1 MISFILTVVILV
13 FIYTILTK
21 SKLKIFTNLDF
32 NQLVSTKDQ
41 NQNMEDQHTLC
52 KRDKFKERRLEENA
66 AYIKP
71 ITKRSES
78 GCNWETYKD
87 VVYKEESS
95 YDKKKNNPAKKFS
108 NKYLKSKKLNNVP
121 LLETG
126 NTMNQDR
133 KFNHTM
139 DENKTKITK
148 LVAMDCEMVGIGDGS
163 ESMIARVS
171 IVNKFGYCL
180 YDKYVKPREKVQDY
194 RTAVSGIYPH
204 HLKNGEEFFI
214 VQKEVAD
221 ILRGRILVGHALK
234 NDLAVLFLSHPW
246 KNLRDTSRYKPFK
259 QITKANTPSLK
270 RLALELLGIE
280 IQVGEHNSVE
290 DARVA
295 MQLYMQYK
303 AKWESEIYSKR

>member
-1 MISFILTVVILV
+1 MITFILILVILLIIDAL
-13 FIYTILTK
+13 FMNRK
-21 SKLKIFTNLDF
+21 KK
-32 NQLVSTKDQ
+32 
-41 NQNMEDQHTLC
+41 NQNMADQDTLC
-52 KRDKFKERRLEENA
+52 KRDKFNGRRLEESGTC
-66 AYIKP
+66 IKP

-108 NKYLKSKKLNNVP
+108 NRCQKSKKSNNVP

-126 NTMNQDR
+126 NTMNQD
-133 KFNHTM
+133 KNHTM
-139 DENKTKITK
+139 DENKKKITK

>member
-1 MISFILTVVILV
+1 
-13 FIYTILTK
+13 
-21 SKLKIFTNLDF
+21 
-32 NQLVSTKDQ
+32 
-41 NQNMEDQHTLC
+41 MEDQDTLC
-52 KRDKFKERRLEENA
+52 KWDKSKGKRLEESA
-66 AYIKP
+66 AHVKP
-71 ITKRSES
+71 NTKRSES

-87 VVYKEESS
+87 VINKEESS
-95 YDKKKNNPAKKFS
+95 KDKKKNNPAKKFP
-108 NKYLKSKKLNNVP
+108 NKCQKSKKSNNVP
-121 LLETG
+121 LLEAG
-126 NTMNQDR
+126 NTMNQDK
-133 KFNHTM
+133 KFNRTM
-139 DENKTKITK
+139 DENKKKITK

-259 QITKANTPSLK
+259 QITKASTPSLK

-303 AKWESEIYSKR
+303 SKWESEIYSRR